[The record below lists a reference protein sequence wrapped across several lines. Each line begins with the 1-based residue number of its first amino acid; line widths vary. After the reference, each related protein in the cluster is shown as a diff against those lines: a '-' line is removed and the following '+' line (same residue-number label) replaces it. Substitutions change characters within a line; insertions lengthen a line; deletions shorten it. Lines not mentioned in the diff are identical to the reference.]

1 MSRPKRISIIGS
13 TGSIGK
19 QTLDIAR
26 AFPEQ
31 VQVIGLAAG
40 ANVEL
45 LAEQAREFRPRVICI
60 KDESLV
66 RKLKEVLGDTNTEI
80 VTGLQG
86 LITVATLSEADMVV
100 TSVTGSIGLV
110 PTLEAIKLGKQI
122 ALANKETLVA
132 AGELVMNLAREK
144 GSAILPV
151 DSEHSAVFQCLQGNR
166 QADVHKLVLT
176 ASGGPFRGW
185 SAKDLERVTL
195 AMALKHPNW
204 SMGQKITVDSA
215 TLMNKG
221 LEVIEARWLFDVD
234 FPQIEVVVHPQSII
248 HSMVEY
254 LDGSL
259 IAQLGVPDMKVP
271 IQYALSYPMRW
282 ASPWPRLN
290 WTQIREFT
298 FEKPDLDTFS
308 CLKYAYEAGKAGGTM
323 PAVLNAANEEAVALF
338 LQEGISFT
346 EIPRLIARTMEKH
359 TVVAR
364 PALEEIISADK
375 WARNQVKQLVIK
387 G

>member
-1 MSRPKRISIIGS
+1 MTKPKRISIIGS

-19 QTLDIAR
+19 QTLEIAR
-26 AFPEQ
+26 ALPGK
-31 VQVIGLAAG
+31 VQVVGLAAG

-45 LAEQAREFRPRVICI
+45 LAEQAREFRPPVVCI

-66 RKLKEVLGDTNTEI
+66 RELKDALGDTNTEI

-86 LITVATLSEADMVV
+86 LITVATMAEADMVV

-132 AGELVMNLAREK
+132 AGELVMNLAKEK
-144 GSAILPV
+144 GSAVIPV
-151 DSEHSAVFQCLQGNR
+151 DSEHSAVFQSLQGNR
-166 QADVHKLVLT
+166 QEDVHKLILT

-185 SAKDLERVTL
+185 SAGDLAKVTL

-221 LEVIEARWLFDVD
+221 LEVIEARWLFALE

-254 LDGSL
+254 IDGSV

-271 IQYALSYPMRW
+271 IQYALSYPARW
-282 ASPWPRLN
+282 AAPWSRLN

-298 FEKPDLDTFS
+298 FEQPDLDTFS
-308 CLKYAYEAGKAGGTM
+308 CLKYAYEAGKTGGTM

-338 LQEGISFT
+338 LQEAINFT
-346 EIPRLIARTMEKH
+346 EIPQLIARAMDKH
-359 TVVAR
+359 TVIAR
-364 PALEEIISADK
+364 PGLEEILSADN
-375 WARNQVKQLVIK
+375 WARNQVKRLVTK